1 MPVHKVLIVDDSR
14 AFCLFLTKI
23 ISADPNLEVIGHALD
38 PFEARDKIK
47 DLNPDVI
54 TLDVEMPRMDGIT
67 FLRNLMRLRPMP
79 VVMVSSLTEPGAAV
93 TLDALEVGAIDFMVK
108 RHTAD
113 TQSMEEYSNEVVR
126 RIKNAAAANIRK
138 KNAPKCDITLPEV
151 QVLNQ
156 RIRSDKRASTE
167 LKRLIAIGASTGGP
181 EALRKVL
188 TDFYDPDCAVVLCQ
202 HMPERFMAAFAH
214 RLNTSSRFSI
224 DLAVDGEKIKP
235 GHAYVAPGDKHLE
248 VVNKSG
254 SLHCKI
260 TSDPPV
266 SGHKPSVNTLFNSVA
281 KELKRGVVG
290 VLLTGMGDD
299 GATGLKLLHDGNYP
313 TIIQDEESSAVWGM
327 PGRAHE
333 LGAADQAISLECIG
347 PVLNAINKKAA

>member
-1 MPVHKVLIVDDSR
+1 MPVHKVLIVDDSK
-14 AFCLFLTKI
+14 AFCMFLTKI
-23 ISADPNLEVIGHALD
+23 ISADPSLNVVGYALD

-54 TLDVEMPRMDGIT
+54 TLDVEMPRMDGLT

-108 RHTAD
+108 RHTSD
-113 TQSMEEYSNEVVR
+113 NQSMDEYCSEVVR
-126 RIKNAAAANIRK
+126 RIKNAAAANIRR
-138 KNAPKCDITLPEV
+138 KCAKTTEV
-151 QVLNQ
+151 TVPDVPLLIQ
-156 RIRSDKRASTE
+156 RIRADKRVSGE
-167 LKRLIAIGASTGGP
+167 LKRLVAIGASTGGP

-188 TDFYDPDCAVVLCQ
+188 ADFYDPDCAVVLCQ
-202 HMPERFMAAFAH
+202 HMPERFMSAFAH
-214 RLNTSSRFSI
+214 RLHTSSQFSI
-224 DLAVDGEKIKP
+224 DLAVDGEKIRP
-235 GHAYVAPGDKHLE
+235 GHVYVAPGDKHLE

-254 SLHCKI
+254 SLHCKL
-260 TSDPPV
+260 TSDPPL
-266 SGHKPSVNTLFNSVA
+266 SGHRPSVNTLFNSVA

-299 GATGLKLLHDGNYP
+299 GATGLKMLHDGNYP
-313 TIIQDEESSAVWGM
+313 TIIQDEQSSAVWGM
-327 PGRAHE
+327 PGRASE
-333 LGAADQAISLECIG
+333 LGAADQAISLESIG

>member
-1 MPVHKVLIVDDSR
+1 MSVQRVLIVDDSK
-14 AFCLFLTKI
+14 AFCLFMSKI
-23 ISADPNLEVIGHALD
+23 ISADPNLDVIGYALD

-47 DLNPDVI
+47 DLNPDVL
-54 TLDVEMPRMDGIT
+54 TLDVEMPRMDGLT

-79 VVMVSSLTEPGAAV
+79 VVMVSSLTEPGAAI

-108 RHTAD
+108 RHTSD
-113 TQSMEEYSNEVVR
+113 SQSMEEYSAEVVR

-138 KNAPKCDITLPEV
+138 KNV
-151 QVLNQ
+151 QTTDVAIPDVPILNQ
-156 RIRSDKRASTE
+156 RIRADKRVSPE
-167 LKRLIAIGASTGGP
+167 LKRLVAMGASTGGP

-188 TDFYDPDCAVVLCQ
+188 TDFYDPSCAVVLCQ

-214 RLNTSSRFSI
+214 RLNSSSRFSI
-224 DLAVDGEKIKP
+224 DLAVDGEKIEP
-235 GHAYVAPGDKHLE
+235 GHCYVAPGDKHLE

-260 TSDPPV
+260 TSDPAV
-266 SGHKPSVNTLFNSVA
+266 SGHRPSVNTLFNSVA
-281 KELKRGVVG
+281 KEVKRGVIG

-299 GATGLKLLHDGNYP
+299 GATGLKLIHDANYP
-313 TIIQDEESSAVWGM
+313 TIIQDEETSAVWGM

-333 LGAADQAISLECIG
+333 LGGADQAIGLECIG
-347 PVLNAINKKAA
+347 PVLNAINKKAT